1 MPKLPYNTAL
11 AKMRRSA
18 RLLKVSGLSRV
29 RFSVVPGGEVAD
41 DTAAKLIDHPQVYSE
56 HDGLLPDCEQ
66 SWRFV
71 GHTKPIRFVMHNVCP
86 RCGSNRAVSIG
97 NGNLRCASCKSD
109 RGKLS
114 DLARDFV
121 NATIGRFGDLDSPVQ
136 LRRKQN
142 AHDN

>member
-71 GHTKPIRFVMHNVCP
+71 GHTRPIKLVMHNVCP

-97 NGNLRCASCKSD
+97 DGNLHCASCKSD

-114 DLARDFV
+114 DLAKNFV
-121 NATIGRFGDLDSPVQ
+121 NKTIAAFGDLEQPVQ
-136 LRRKQN
+136 LRRK
-142 AHDN
+142 